1 MRLRRR
7 EGRRQVSDRREQVAE
22 DRGVAT
28 SKRNN
33 ARRANS
39 FNEVEEVVVRCV
51 EGVRNDLRAETRGQ
65 KRET

>member
-1 MRLRRR
+1 M
-7 EGRRQVSDRREQVAE
+7 AE

-39 FNEVEEVVVRCV
+39 FNEVEEVVVRCM